1 METTVASWLQEPGP
15 WIGVLGQVLWRV
27 ALAIVIAAGARIASG
42 LAIRLFDRLRASPL
56 RPAQREVLGPFF
68 RGFIRYAIYTVAA
81 LLILNKSLG
90 LSTASLITATGILG
104 LAVSFGLQGF
114 VRDVVTG
121 ISLLMEDAFAPG
133 DLVEIAGQTGVVEE
147 IGLRSTRLRDAQGE
161 LRVIPNGNIGP
172 VVNHSKRRIAVITF
186 FTPAGGGA
194 LASGDTAAGGGEA
207 TPDGREPAELV
218 RALEGALRGLLEEL
232 WRARALAARLV
243 GVQWAPLTGAGL
255 ALVTVRVS
263 LEDLHQRVLVEPV
276 LLPLV
281 RSVVARLGLEA
292 HEGRLSVRFEG
303 NGATNGQ
310 P

>member
-1 METTVASWLQEPGP
+1 METTAAAGPGGPGAWLELLGHGLWRLALAVIIAAAARVASD
-15 WIGVLGQVLWRV
+15 
-27 ALAIVIAAGARIASG
+27 
-42 LAIRLFDRLRASPL
+42 LAIRLFDRLRAKSL
-56 RPAQREVLGPFF
+56 RSRQREVLGPLF
-68 RGFIRYAIYTVAA
+68 RGFIRYAIYTVAG

-90 LSTASLITATGILG
+90 LSTASLITATGIVG

-172 VVNHSKRRIAVITF
+172 VVNYSRRRTAAITF

-194 LASGDTAAGGGEA
+194 ADQQAAGWPGERA
-207 TPDGREPAELV
+207 A
-218 RALEGALRGLLEEL
+218 ALEAALRDLVEQLR
-232 WRARALAARLV
+232 RAGAMAARLE
-243 GVQWAPLTGAGL
+243 GVQWAALESAGL

-263 LEDLHQRVLVEPV
+263 VEDLHQRVLLEPV
-276 LLPLV
+276 LLPAV
-281 RSVVARLGLEA
+281 RSVLTRLGLEP
-292 HEGRLSVRFEG
+292 HEGRLTVRFEG
-303 NGATNGQ
+303 NSRGA
-310 P
+310 